1 MISICWMLE
10 TGAGT
15 IPVSGMRRLVP
26 RRKPG
31 GEYNVGGGGFRSR
44 TWSSCRLESTPPW
57 RVAKEKATLMK
68 IGVFGHD
75 SEAVL
80 SGILPDVGVTGR
92 TEPNIAHV
100 RGVGVIVL
108 EG

>member
-1 MISICWMLE
+1 ML
-10 TGAGT
+10 GT
-15 IPVSGMRRLVP
+15 ARGLFQYQECAVWFHGESLDHGRRAVADSNPHHL
-26 RRKPG
+26 R
-31 GEYNVGGGGFRSR
+31 
-44 TWSSCRLESTPPW
+44 

-92 TEPNIAHV
+92 TEPTSRTCV
-100 RGVGVIVL
+100 ESG
-108 EG
+108 